1 MDRIFETK
9 YLMLTKVSID
19 VGARLLEIFSIFISL
34 YQQGLFTDRVNDA
47 FLSLSSAKGANCL
60 SMNVALDLDL

>member
-1 MDRIFETK
+1 
-9 YLMLTKVSID
+9 MLTKVSID

-47 FLSLSSAKGANCL
+47 FLSLSSAKEPT
-60 SMNVALDLDL
+60 V